1 MGTSLSML
9 KDVLRSPMMSPST
22 LNRSLRSPP
31 LSTLMLLMPFPT
43 PSPSRVSPSSR
54 RPLLL
59 PSTPTAPTLLPPPT
73 PCTVLLL
80 DMPVSLPDT
89 VLLPDTVCI
98 KLLSLGEEGEGGC
111 AYDSFSV
118 AFNWALSSL

>member
-1 MGTSLSML
+1 MG
-9 KDVLRSPMMSPST
+9 
-22 LNRSLRSPP
+22 PP
-31 LSTLMLLMPFPT
+31 STLMLLMPFPT

-59 PSTPTAPTLLPPPT
+59 PSTPTAPTLPPPPT

-89 VLLPDTVCI
+89 DMLDMPVSLPDTVLSPDTVLLPLLVCI

-118 AFNWALSSL
+118 AFN